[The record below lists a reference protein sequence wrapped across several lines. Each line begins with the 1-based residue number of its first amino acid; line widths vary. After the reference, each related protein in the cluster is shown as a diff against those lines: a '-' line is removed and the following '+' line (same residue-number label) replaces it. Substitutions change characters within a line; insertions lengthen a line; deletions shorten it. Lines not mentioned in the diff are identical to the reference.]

1 MRQIKSHRVLTACG
15 VVLIGLNLAACNTT
29 KATIDTTVNFF
40 SSTTPN
46 SLFTEDGLVKQEQK
60 INFFAGVAYE
70 NLRQEA
76 AAGNGQYVTSLATLY
91 GVPQAKH
98 EAFGQVLQQRHAE
111 LFATD
116 LREDNRAHLRMVSV
130 LNRVLIQDPSLTQ

>member
-1 MRQIKSHRVLTACG
+1 MLPDMARRMLIACG
-15 VVLIGLNLAACNTT
+15 VIVIGVNLAACNTT

-60 INFFAGVAYE
+60 INLFAGVAYE

-76 AAGNGQYVTSLATLY
+76 AAGGGQYVTSLASLY
-91 GVPQAKH
+91 GVPEAKH
-98 EAFGQVLQQRHAE
+98 AAFGRVLQQRHAE
-111 LFATD
+111 LFAAD
-116 LREDNRAHLRMVSV
+116 LREDNRAHLKMVSV
-130 LNRVLIQDPSLTQ
+130 LNSVLTKEPSLTQ

>member
-1 MRQIKSHRVLTACG
+1 MLPDMARRMLTACG
-15 VVLIGLNLAACNTT
+15 VIVIGMNLAACNTT

-60 INFFAGVAYE
+60 INLFAGVAYE

-76 AAGNGQYVTSLATLY
+76 AAGGGQYVTSLASLY
-91 GVPQAKH
+91 GVPEAKH
-98 EAFGQVLQQRHAE
+98 AAFGRVLQQRHAE
-111 LFATD
+111 LFAAD
-116 LREDNRAHLRMVSV
+116 LREDNRAHLKMVSV
-130 LNRVLIQDPSLTQ
+130 LNNVLTKEPSLTQ